1 MTTATNPTE
10 PLAKA
15 TAYNDYFTGAVNPR
29 HRAWVVGEGR
39 YSSTHEAWVEHAPCD
54 GCGELGDCLH
64 TDSSGREYGPV
75 ILCVR
80 CITAMLASKAPH
92 A

>member
-1 MTTATNPTE
+1 MTAK

-15 TAYNDYFTGAVNPR
+15 TAYNDYFPGAENPR
-29 HRAWVVGEGR
+29 HHAWIVGVGR
-39 YSSTHEAWVEHAPCD
+39 YSSTLEAWVEHDPCD
-54 GCGELGDCLH
+54 GCGQLGDCLH
-64 TDSSGREYGPV
+64 TDSSQGEYGPV

-80 CITAMLASKAPH
+80 CITAMLASKAGD